1 MGMGEKKGSNPCR
14 DEFIEELAFAA
25 ALVGAGVLFVKAC
38 TALCIAVL
46 VVLNVL
52 LLLRCT
58 DRGGSWIKAFRV
70 PRRKGSKVSRGQQKA
85 EMNRRKERREQCLW
99 LFAKVCVLIIPTVAF
114 VYCVAGLRTMA
125 GVLLCMA
132 FVLLVLRVAM
142 AKSVSNISG
151 VIGIVGFCVS
161 FSALWPW
168 IYEQYTSAREA
179 EEFYKTSVMMDQ
191 QEYDPDTALY
201 YAEQARSKLPV
212 LNVFFP
218 EIPKSEDISH
228 EMAYLEGMVSVKE
241 LLNLDRPLKQSEKT
255 RAMRA
260 LGEANILEEMERGSK
275 TYYRPCTLKAQIY
288 TALGQYDEAKKWIAK
303 STAGENRGFSHI
315 RAATL
320 NACISKKI
328 RGEKGERARIDAS
341 NHLHQAEIALTK
353 KYGKRCDFKAKL
365 DTVADVVT
373 NMNSVATLRKTAN
386 ELWAGCDSDEWVKAR
401 SEARWLYFWKGLW
414 HLECD
419 NRNWAGEKSA
429 AVLANL
435 NMALICDMNFYLAK
449 YNMGIC
455 AHKYEKRDLAKEWF
469 MDTIA
474 SSPEFSKALMT
485 IGWLYALD
493 DKYAVA
499 EGYLRKAV
507 KTDEDSVN
515 CRMMLGKV
523 LWEMEKYDEAIAQ
536 YAHAISLNPDNPELY
551 AEKARSE
558 AELSG
563 GPRKAEHSLYIAKD
577 VWERQSGIEC
587 GTNEFYAISGEVA
600 RRISRNI
607 AGDKEIWAAYRR
619 ICMVCGD
626 VAMKAEDFV
635 SAERYYQAAMAQSAD
650 LKDAQLKLLE
660 AQLCEAVRSGSEN
673 NTAEKVRQSLSEIRG
688 DEKAMR
694 DMTDA
699 MRIRMGD
706 LYYMTGDVRNAAFMY
721 DSVRDGRWL
730 KSKAKD
736 KRAAIK

>member
-1 MGMGEKKGSNPCR
+1 MGKKKDSNPCR

-58 DRGGSWIKAFRV
+58 DRGGSWIKALRV
-70 PRRKGSKVSRGQQKA
+70 PRRKGSKVSRGQQRA
-85 EMNRRKERREQCLW
+85 EMNHRKERREQCLW
-99 LFAKVCVLIIPTVAF
+99 LFAKVCVLIIPTLAF

-201 YAEQARSKLPV
+201 YAKQARSKLPV

-228 EMAYLEGMVSVKE
+228 QMAYLKGMVSVKE

-288 TALGQYDEAKKWIAK
+288 TALGQYDEAKKWIYK

-320 NACISKKI
+320 DVCIAKKL
-328 RGEKGERARIDAS
+328 RGEIGERARTDAS
-341 NHLHQAEIALTK
+341 NHLHQAEVALTN
-353 KYGKRCDFKAKL
+353 KYGNRCDFKAKL
-365 DTVADVVT
+365 ATVADVVT

-419 NRNWAGEKSA
+419 NREWDAEKSTA
-429 AVLANL
+429 TISNL

-563 GPRKAEHSLYIAKD
+563 GPRNAEHSLYVAKD

-635 SAERYYQAAMAQSAD
+635 SAERYYQAAMAQSAN

-694 DMTDA
+694 NMTDA

-706 LYYMTGDVRNAAFMY
+706 LYYMTGDVRNAVFMY